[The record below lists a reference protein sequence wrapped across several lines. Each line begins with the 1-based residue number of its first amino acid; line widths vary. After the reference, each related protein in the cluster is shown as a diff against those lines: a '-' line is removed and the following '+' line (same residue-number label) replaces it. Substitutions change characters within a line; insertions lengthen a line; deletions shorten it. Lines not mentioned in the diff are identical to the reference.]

1 MYRIKAGDLVGHIGH
16 NQNKG
21 ITKET
26 DEDGKYIDIEILPED
41 LNDKKFCAHLH
52 VECFTCEDLPSYI
65 TQTQAE
71 ASKTPEEDKTFV
83 GIAKQTKLLEKEA
96 ASDTTVGKPYAKTK

>member
-21 ITKET
+21 ITKKT
-26 DEDGKYIDIEILPED
+26 DKDGKYIDIDTLPEGS
-41 LNDKKFCAHLH
+41 NDKEFCPHLH

-71 ASKTPEEDKTFV
+71 ASPPLK
-83 GIAKQTKLLEKEA
+83 
-96 ASDTTVGKPYAKTK
+96 KTKHFLA